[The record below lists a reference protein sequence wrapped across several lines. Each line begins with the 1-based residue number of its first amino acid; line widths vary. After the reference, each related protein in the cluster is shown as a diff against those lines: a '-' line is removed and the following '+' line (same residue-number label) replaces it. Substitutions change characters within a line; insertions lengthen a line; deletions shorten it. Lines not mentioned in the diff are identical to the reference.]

1 MVLLVV
7 KTKESEPN
15 CIRFKCDG
23 PPKVVAVA
31 QRCLPA
37 DFCNYKKH
45 CILHEYIKADIAD
58 SMRNG
63 HIRWQD
69 KRK

>member
-7 KTKESEPN
+7 KTKVSEQN
-15 CIRFKCDG
+15 CWKFNCDG
-23 PPKVVAVA
+23 PPKVEMVA
-31 QRCLPA
+31 QICVPA
-37 DFCNYKKH
+37 DYCNYKKH
-45 CILHEYIKADIAD
+45 CILHEYTKTDIAD

-63 HIRWQD
+63 LISGQD

>member
-7 KTKESEPN
+7 KTKEKEPN
-15 CIRFKCDG
+15 CWRFNCDG
-23 PPKVVAVA
+23 PPKVETVA
-31 QRCLPA
+31 QIRVLA
-37 DFCNYKKH
+37 NFRNYKRH
-45 CILHEYIKADIAD
+45 CILHEYTKADRAD

-63 HIRWQD
+63 LISWQN